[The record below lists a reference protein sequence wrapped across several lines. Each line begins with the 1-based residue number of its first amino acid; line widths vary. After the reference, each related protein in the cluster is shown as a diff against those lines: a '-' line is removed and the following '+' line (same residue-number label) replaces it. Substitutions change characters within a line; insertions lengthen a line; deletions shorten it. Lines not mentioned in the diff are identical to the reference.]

1 MWPMTIACP
10 CFMGIAWLICKG
22 NPTLPLPSSAAFFL
36 LGTRRGFGLVLSP
49 SLDSS
54 CLLKLP
60 NHTEEAQ
67 QVLGEDDLTQYTVI
81 CEGLRP
87 EPRVSGLISNPSH
100 LSPQSVKA

>member
-1 MWPMTIACP
+1 MRPITIACP
-10 CFMGIAWLICKG
+10 CFMGMSWLICKG
-22 NPTLPLPSSAAFFL
+22 NLSLPLPSSAAFFL
-36 LGTRRGFGLVLSP
+36 LGTRTGFGLVLSP

-54 CLLKLP
+54 CLLKFP

-81 CEGLRP
+81 CEGLT
-87 EPRVSGLISNPSH
+87 NPSH